1 MSLNSSSSS
10 IEADLSAQ
18 HLKFGENEKYFWPTL
33 SYRTFGKRL
42 LDVVMVLASAPIV
55 APVILAMALI
65 VSLDGRSPF
74 YIQER
79 VGQNGKRF
87 RIIKIRTMV
96 HNAEAIL
103 EKHLESDVALRA
115 EWAAT
120 QKLKNDVRVTPVG
133 RILRATSL
141 DELPQLINVL
151 FGSMSLV
158 GPRPMMPSQK
168 ELYSGKSY
176 YRLRPGITGFWQ
188 VANRNHCDFR
198 NRAKYDAAYDRKLSL
213 WTDMGVLLRTVSVVL
228 RGTGY

>member
-1 MSLNSSSSS
+1 MSLNSNSSS

-18 HLKFGENEKYFWPTL
+18 PLKFGETRKYLRSSL
-33 SYRTFGKRL
+33 SYRTFGKRF
-42 LDVVMVLASAPIV
+42 LDVIIVLASVPIV
-55 APVILAMALI
+55 APVILAMAI
-65 VSLDGRSPF
+65 VVGLDGRSPF
-74 YIQER
+74 YTQER
-79 VGQNGKRF
+79 IGQNGKRF

-96 HNAEAIL
+96 HNADAIL
-103 EKHLESDVALRA
+103 EKHLESDTALRA

-158 GPRPMMPSQK
+158 GPRPMMLSQ
-168 ELYSGKSY
+168 EDLYSGQSY

-213 WTDMGVLLRTVSVVL
+213 GTDMGVLWRTVSVVL